1 MTNDKN
7 MDNIKI
13 MKTVLPQ
20 EILSQDEWLKWVK
33 AGIAVKQNDSLD
45 RARDMNAQYRDGDLI
60 NPKYKQLIDE
70 LASKLF

>member
-1 MTNDKN
+1 

-45 RARDMNAQYRDGDLI
+45 RARDMNAQYREGDLI

>member
-1 MTNDKN
+1 

-20 EILSQDEWLKWVK
+20 EILSQEEWLKWVK

>member
-20 EILSQDEWLKWVK
+20 EILSQDEWLKWAK

-45 RARDMNAQYRDGDLI
+45 RARDMNAQYREGDLI

>member
-1 MTNDKN
+1 

-13 MKTVLPQ
+13 MKTALPQ
-20 EILSQDEWLKWVK
+20 EVLTQDEWLKWVK

-45 RARDMNAQYRDGDLI
+45 RARDMNAQYREGDFI

-70 LASKLF
+70 LYSKLFQ